1 MQTGFASQT
10 QSRRLTNV
18 ISALD
23 AKFRE
28 LFGPP
33 AVLYRAPGRVNLIGE
48 HTDYNDG
55 FVLPVAIGFSCWA
68 AASPRDDEKLVIHSQ
83 AHNETVETS
92 LDVNQLHA
100 SRKWSDYPFGIAW
113 VLQTSGYPLRGAN
126 LVVSGDIPLGA
137 GLSSSAAFEIAVA
150 CCLLDLSGHTIER
163 TKLAQLAQRA
173 ENEFVGARCGIM
185 DQFICCHGRAGH
197 ALMLDCRTLDH
208 RLVAFPGDLRLVVCN
223 TMVTH
228 EHGQGEY
235 NVRRRQCEEGVQR
248 LSAVL
253 PGIRAL
259 RDVSLRELEKH
270 ADLLPDVIYRRC
282 RHVITENERAE
293 RTVVALD
300 RGDSAALGKLMAES
314 HRSLRDDYQVSCAEL
329 DLMVELA
336 NQREGICG
344 ARMTGGGFGGCTV
357 NLVRRA
363 DADAFGRGIAKDYH
377 DATGRQPEIYICDA
391 SQGVERMTLEGRES
405 AAGIPGGCLR

>member
-1 MQTGFASQT
+1 M
-10 QSRRLTNV
+10 NV

-23 AKFRE
+23 AQFRE
-28 LFGPP
+28 MFGPP

-68 AASPRDDEKLVIHSQ
+68 AAGSRDDGKLVIYSQ
-83 AHNETVETS
+83 AHNETIEAS
-92 LDVNQLHA
+92 LDAIQVRA
-100 SRKWSDYPFGIAW
+100 SRKWSDYPFGMAW
-113 VLQTSGYPLRGAN
+113 VLQASGYPLRGAN
-126 LVVSGDIPLGA
+126 LAVSGDIPLGA

-150 CCLLDLSGHTIER
+150 CCLLDLSGHTIGR
-163 TKLAQLAQRA
+163 TELARLAQRA

-185 DQFICCHGRAGH
+185 DQFICCHGRTGH
-197 ALMLDCRTLDH
+197 ALMLDCRTLEH
-208 RLVAFPGDLRLVVCN
+208 RLVPFPDDVRLVVCN

-235 NVRRRQCEEGVQR
+235 NVRRHECEEGVQR
-248 LSAVL
+248 LSTVL

-259 RDVSLRELEKH
+259 RDVSLRDLEEH
-270 ADLLPDVIYRRC
+270 AGLLPEVIYRRC
-282 RHVITENERAE
+282 RHVITENERVE
-293 RTVVALD
+293 RAAAALD
-300 RGDSAALGKLMAES
+300 QGERAALRDLLAES
-314 HRSLRDDYQVSCAEL
+314 HRSLRDDYEVSCPEL

-336 NQREGICG
+336 NQRQGICG

-357 NLVRRA
+357 NLVRRDNA
-363 DADAFGRGIAKDYH
+363 EAFGRGIAKDYH
-377 DATGRQPEIYICDA
+377 AATGRQPEIYMCDS
-391 SQGVERMTLEGRES
+391 SQGVERVAWEGRET